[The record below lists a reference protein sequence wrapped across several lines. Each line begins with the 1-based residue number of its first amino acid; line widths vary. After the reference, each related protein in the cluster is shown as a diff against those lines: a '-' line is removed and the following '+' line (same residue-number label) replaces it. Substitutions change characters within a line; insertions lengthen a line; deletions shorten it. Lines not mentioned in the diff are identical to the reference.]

1 MELQAAEVTDPRGK
15 RTGRAKT
22 AGRSA
27 CLGPDGDAQ
36 ACRGKRL
43 CRNDSLKKGSTSD
56 RISLKLRDQ
65 GREAQRP
72 WTRRGT
78 RSRCHVC

>member
-1 MELQAAEVTDPRGK
+1 MELHAAEVTDLRGK
-15 RTGRAKT
+15 RTGRA
-22 AGRSA
+22 RQ
-27 CLGPDGDAQ
+27 LGGLRVKVRT
-36 ACRGKRL
+36 CRGKRL

-72 WTRRGT
+72 RTRRGT